1 MNETT
6 TDYTAHVTVPDGL
19 VGTMF
24 HEILMT
30 LDNVTFSA
38 LRVGATTWLS
48 FGVNASSDDEATT
61 LILGVM
67 YSVSR
72 LEATHIPE
80 GYDESLPQL
89 FETAPL
95 VVTSGR
101 TVVFSQGVM

>member
-6 TDYTAHVTVPDGL
+6 TDYTAHVNVPDGL

-30 LDNVTFSA
+30 LDNVTFST
-38 LRVGATTWLS
+38 LRVGAATWLS
-48 FGVNASSDDEATT
+48 FGVNASSDDEAIT

-72 LEATHIPE
+72 LKATHIPE

-89 FETAPL
+89 FETATL